1 MIPTMAPDQ
10 TMGKEIM
17 TVTDTFRNLSGQ
29 VYMDGHWRRS
39 ESSDGFDAIDPAT
52 EAVNGE
58 LAFATVREVDEA
70 VAIARRAQKEWNRMN
85 GLKRSEELHEV
96 ARRLRDS
103 TPRLAEAL
111 TREMGKPY
119 KESADEVEWTATA
132 FNYYAEVSRHEAGRV
147 VGPVVDGDFHV
158 VTKSPLGVV
167 GIILPFNFPYVLFG
181 WEAGAAL
188 GAGNAVIL
196 KPSELTSF
204 SSLMMME
211 CFDHMPTGLVQC
223 LTGAVE
229 TGKALVGHDGV
240 DGVAF
245 TGSIPAGQAVAQTCA
260 STFKRCLVEA
270 SGNDPFLV
278 MPSADMA
285 MATQG
290 AVFGA
295 YLNCGQVCAAAER
308 FYVHDAVHD
317 SFVDGVT
324 RLTRQLRIG
333 NGLEKVDMGPMAAQR
348 ERDRYEG
355 MLARAIDEGA
365 TVVTGGGRPE
375 GFNRGYYCDATI
387 LTDCTPDMEI
397 MNNESFGPVMP
408 ICRVGSFDE
417 ALEHANN
424 SRYGLGSFVF
434 TNDLAETMRSINEIE
449 AGMTW
454 INATALLDNDAGP
467 FGGCKMSGTGRQLGS
482 EGIDQFRHTKLTMI
496 DHENKPADF
505 WWFPYK
511 DEEAYPG

>member
-1 MIPTMAPDQ
+1 MQ
-10 TMGKEIM
+10 CLE
-17 TVTDTFRNLSGQ
+17 TFKSISGHNFI
-29 VYMDGHWRRS
+29 DGSLIRS
-39 ESSDGFDAIDPAT
+39 SASEGFDAIDPAT
-52 EAVNGE
+52 EDVNGE
-58 LAFATVREVDEA
+58 LASTSPEEVDVA
-70 VAIARRAQKEWNRMN
+70 VQHAREAQKVWNRMN

-96 ARRLRDS
+96 ARRFREN
-103 TPRLAEAL
+103 TARLAEAM

-132 FNYYAEVSRHEAGRV
+132 FDYYAEVSRHEAGRV

-158 VTKSPLGVV
+158 VTKHPLGVV
-167 GIILPFNFPYVLFG
+167 GIILPFNFPYVLFA

-196 KPSELTSF
+196 KPSELTSL

-211 CFDHMPTGLVQC
+211 CFDHLPKGLVQC
-223 LTGAVE
+223 VTGALR
-229 TGKALVGHDGV
+229 TGKALVGHHQV
-240 DGVAF
+240 DGIAF
-245 TGSIPAGQAVAQTCA
+245 TGSIAAGQAVSQACA
-260 STFKRCLVEA
+260 GTFKRCLIEA

-278 MPSADMA
+278 MPSADMS

-308 FYVHDAVHD
+308 FYVHEKVHD
-317 SFVDGVT
+317 VFVDEVT
-324 RLTRQLRIG
+324 RLARGLRIG
-333 NGLEKVDMGPMAAQR
+333 NGLDKVDMGPMAAQR

-355 MLARAIDEGA
+355 MLARAIDAGA
-365 TVVTGGGRPE
+365 RVTTGGGRPD
-375 GFNRGYYCDATI
+375 GFNRGFYCDATV
-387 LTDCTPDMEI
+387 LADCTPDMEI
-397 MNNESFGPVMP
+397 MNNETFGPVLP
-408 ICRVGSFDE
+408 VCRVGSFDE

-424 SRYGLGSFVF
+424 SKYGLGSFVF
-434 TNDLAETMRSINEIE
+434 TNNLAETMRSINELE

-454 INATALLDNDAGP
+454 INSTALLDNDAGP
-467 FGGCKMSGTGRQLGS
+467 FGGRKMSGTGRQLGS
-482 EGIDQFRHTKLTMI
+482 EGLEQFRHSKLSMI

-511 DEEAYPG
+511 DSESWPGSASNGG

>member
-1 MIPTMAPDQ
+1 
-10 TMGKEIM
+10 MGMME
-17 TVTDTFRNLSGQ
+17 TFRELSGHIH
-29 VYMDGHWRRS
+29 VDGALRRS
-39 ESSDGFDAIDPAT
+39 AAAEGADAIDPAT
-52 EAVNGE
+52 EETNGE
-58 LAFATVREVDEA
+58 LAFATAAEVDEA
-70 VAIARRAQKEWNRMN
+70 VAVARRAQKQWERMN
-85 GLKRSEELHEV
+85 GLKRAEELHEV
-96 ARRLRDS
+96 ARRLRELS
-103 TPRLAEAL
+103 PRLAEAL

-132 FNYYAEVSRHEAGRV
+132 FDYYAEVSRHEAGRV

-158 VTKSPLGVV
+158 VTKHPLGVV
-167 GIILPFNFPYVLFG
+167 GIVLPFNFPYVLFS

-188 GAGNAVIL
+188 GVGNAVIL

-204 SSLMMME
+204 SSLLMME
-211 CFDHMPTGLVQC
+211 CFDHLPRGLVQC
-223 LTGAVE
+223 LPGAID

-245 TGSIPAGQAVAQTCA
+245 TGSIGGGQAVARACA
-260 STFKRCLVEA
+260 SSFKRCLVEA

-278 MPSADMA
+278 LPSANMA

-317 SFVDGVT
+317 AFVEEAT

-333 NGLEKVDMGPMAAQR
+333 NGLGKVDMGPLAAQR

-355 MLARAIDEGA
+355 MLARAMDEGA
-365 TVVTGGGRPE
+365 RAVTGGGRPD
-375 GFNRGYYCDATI
+375 GFNRGYFCDATI
-387 LTDCTPDMEI
+387 LVDCTPDMEI

-408 ICRVGSFDE
+408 VCRVGSFDE

-434 TNDLAETMRSINEIE
+434 TNDLGETMRAINELE

-467 FGGCKMSGTGRQLGS
+467 FGGRKMSGTGRQLGS
-482 EGIDQFRHTKLTMI
+482 EGLDQFRHTKLTMI

-511 DEEAYPG
+511 DEEAWPG